1 MPEETHMH
9 GLMQDRQLLIS
20 TLIDH
25 AADCHAGTAIVS
37 READGSLHATS
48 WGEVA
53 NRSRRLARA
62 LQRLGIRPADRVA
75 TLAWNTHRHL
85 ELYYGI
91 TGTGAICHTV
101 NPRLFFDQIVF
112 ILRHAEDTALFFDE
126 SFADLARRLQRAV
139 PAITHWV
146 VLGPRRSTPELDA
159 IHGLLFYEELI
170 AAEDAG
176 FTWVDMD
183 ERHGASLCYTSG
195 TTGDPKGVL
204 YSHRSTV
211 LHAYAAC
218 MPDCFDISARD
229 VVMPASSMYHAN
241 AWGVPY
247 AATMAGARM
256 VLPGGRMDPASLHGL
271 IETYG
276 VTHSFGV
283 PTIWLGFAQH
293 LEAHGLPAG
302 SLRKLVIGGAACP
315 PALTETYARL
325 GVQVRQLWG
334 MTETSP
340 LGVVGAPKAGQENLQ
355 GEALAT
361 FRAQQGRTV
370 FGVQLKIEDE
380 IGVELPRDGVA
391 SGNLMIRGWW
401 IASRYYGQLHD
412 ATRHGWFPTGDVA
425 TLDRDGFMRITD
437 RAKDM
442 IKSGGEWIS
451 SIDLE
456 NEAVAHP
463 SVAEAAVIGVPHP
476 KWDER
481 PLLILRLKPDA
492 CLDREEMIA
501 FLRKR
506 IAKWW
511 LPDDI
516 VVVEEIPH
524 TATGKIQKNVLR
536 EQFVRHLLPSQAA

>member
-1 MPEETHMH
+1 
-9 GLMQDRQLLIS
+9 MQDRQLLIS

-25 AADCHAGTAIVS
+25 AADCHADTAIVS
-37 READGSLHATS
+37 READGGMHATS

-53 NRSRRLARA
+53 QRSRRLAGA
-62 LQRLGIRPADRVA
+62 LQRLGIRADDRVA

-101 NPRLFFDQIVF
+101 NPRLFFDQIVY
-112 ILRHAEDTALFFDE
+112 ILRHAEDTMLCFDE
-126 SFADLARRLQRAV
+126 SFAELAARLRRAV
-139 PAITHWV
+139 PAITYF
-146 VLGPRRSTPELDA
+146 VLLGRRRSSPDLDS
-159 IHGLLFYEELI
+159 IDGLLFYEELI
-170 AAEDAG
+170 DAEDDSYRWA
-176 FTWVDMD
+176 DLD
-183 ERHGASLCYTSG
+183 ERQAASLCYTSG

-218 MPDCFDISARD
+218 MPDSFDISARD

-247 AATMAGARM
+247 AATMAGSRL
-256 VLPGGRMDPASLHGL
+256 VLPGGRLDAASLHEL
-271 IETYG
+271 IDVYG

-293 LEAHGLPAG
+293 IEARGLQAG
-302 SLRKLVIGGAACP
+302 RLRRLVIGGAACP
-315 PALTETYARL
+315 PALSETYARL

-340 LGVVGAPKAGQENLQ
+340 LGVVGAPKAGQENLE
-355 GEALAT
+355 GAALAA

-370 FGVQLKIEDE
+370 FGAQLRIEDE
-380 IGVELPRDGVA
+380 NGAELPRDGA
-391 SGNLMIRGWW
+391 AAGNLMIRGWW
-401 IASRYYGQLHD
+401 IASRYYGQAHD
-412 ATRHGWFPTGDVA
+412 ATRDGWFPTGDVA

-437 RAKDM
+437 RAKDV

-463 SVAEAAVIGVPHP
+463 SVAEAAVIGVAHP

-492 CLDREEMIA
+492 RLEHEEMTA
-501 FLRKR
+501 FLRAR

-516 VVVEEIPH
+516 IVVEEIPH
-524 TATGKIQKNVLR
+524 TATGKIQKNLLR
-536 EQFVRHLLPSQAA
+536 AQFARHLMPSEAA

>member
-1 MPEETHMH
+1 MH

-25 AADCHAGTAIVS
+25 AADCHADTAIVS
-37 READGSLHATS
+37 READGSLHATN
-48 WGEVA
+48 WGDVA
-53 NRSRRLARA
+53 QRSRKLSRA
-62 LQRLGIRPADRVA
+62 LQRLGIRADDRVA

-101 NPRLFFDQIVF
+101 NPRLFFDQIVY

-126 SFADLARRLQRAV
+126 SFAELAARLRRAV
-139 PAITHWV
+139 PAITQFV
-146 VLGPRRSTPELDA
+146 MLGGRHAMPELDG
-159 IHGLLFYEELI
+159 IDGLLFYEELI
-170 AAEDAG
+170 GAEDASYS
-176 FTWVDMD
+176 WADLD
-183 ERHGASLCYTSG
+183 ERQAASLCYTSG

-218 MPDCFDISARD
+218 MPDCFDISACD

-247 AATMAGARM
+247 AATMAGSRL
-256 VLPGGRMDPASLHGL
+256 VLPGGRLDPASLHAL
-271 IETYG
+271 IEGHG

-293 LEAHGLPAG
+293 IEAHGLALG
-302 SLRKLVIGGAACP
+302 VLRQLVIGGAACP

-325 GVQVRQLWG
+325 GVKVRQLWG

-340 LGVVGAPKAGQENLQ
+340 LGVVGAPKAGQESLE
-355 GEALAT
+355 GAALAA

-370 FGVQLKIEDE
+370 FGAQLKIEDE
-380 IGVELPRDGVA
+380 SGAELPRDGTTA
-391 SGNLMIRGWW
+391 GNLMIRGWW
-401 IASRYYGQLHD
+401 IASRYCGQAHD
-412 ATRHGWFPTGDVA
+412 ALRGGWFPTGDVA

-463 SVAEAAVIGVPHP
+463 SVAEAAVIGVAHP

-492 CLDREEMIA
+492 RLERADMIA
-501 FLRKR
+501 FLRAR

-516 VVVEEIPH
+516 IFVDEIPH
-524 TATGKIQKNVLR
+524 TATGKVQKNLLR
-536 EQFVRHLLPSQAA
+536 AQFARHLLPSEAA